1 MSTPAGR
8 LTPRTRAELGDYPV
22 DAAWSSDGKTLVIVG
37 GEGSVQRLGG
47 TADERADVIGR
58 HEGGAL
64 AVVWQRAG
72 RLFASSGQDGTVL
85 LWDSR
90 TFQAQ
95 RIHQAGEWSERL
107 AFSDNGRWL
116 AVATGRALQLFDDCG
131 TLQHRLAGHAGAIA
145 ALAWRPKANE
155 LAATGNGGARIHRID
170 SRVESREFPAAGA
183 CLTANWNTDGRLLAA
198 GMQDGSIFLWN
209 VASGTQSLIPGLGAR
224 VFATEWSANARYL
237 AAAAGSTLVV
247 CDASSKGAQASQPT
261 QLRAHSERLTALR
274 FRPSG
279 TWMVSAAR
287 DRRLL
292 LWRVG
297 VSDQPLD
304 AHLLPDECTLLRFSR
319 DGAQL
324 AAGDALGGLTI
335 YDCS

>member
-1 MSTPAGR
+1 MSAPTGR
-8 LTPRTRAELGDYPV
+8 LTARARIELGDYPV
-22 DAAWSSDGKTLVIVG
+22 DAAWSSDGKVLVIVG
-37 GEGSVQRLGG
+37 GEGSVQRLG
-47 TADERADVIGR
+47 TATEAAEVIGR

-64 AVVWQRAG
+64 AVAWQRAG
-72 RLFASSGQDGTVL
+72 RLFASSGQDGSVL

-90 TFQAQ
+90 TFEAR
-95 RIHQAGEWSERL
+95 RIHEADEWSERL

-116 AVATGRALQLFDDCG
+116 AIATGRALQLFDDNG
-131 TLQHRLAGHAGAIA
+131 QLQHRLTGHTGTIA

-170 SRVESREFPAAGA
+170 SRVESRDFPASGA

-209 VASGTQSLIPGLGAR
+209 MASGTHSQIPGLGAR

-237 AAAAGSTLVV
+237 AAAAGNILVV
-247 CDASSKGAQASQPT
+247 CDSGAKGTPASQPT
-261 QLRAHSERLTALR
+261 ELRAHSERLTAVR
-274 FRPSG
+274 FKPSG
-279 TWMVSAAR
+279 AWLVSAAR

-297 VSDQPLD
+297 VSEQPLD

>member
-1 MSTPAGR
+1 MNAPAGR
-8 LTPRTRAELGDYPV
+8 LTARARVELGDYPI
-22 DAAWSSDGKTLVIVG
+22 DAAWSSDGKVLVVVG
-37 GEGSVQRLGG
+37 GEGSVQRLAG
-47 TADERADVIGR
+47 TSDAAEVIGR

-64 AVVWQRAG
+64 AVAWQRAG
-72 RLFASSGQDGTVL
+72 RLFASSGQDGSVL

-90 TFQAQ
+90 TFEAR
-95 RIHQAGEWSERL
+95 RIHEGAEWSERL

-116 AVATGRALQLFDDCG
+116 AVATGRALQLFDDSG
-131 TLQHRLAGHAGAIA
+131 QLQHRLTGHTGVIA

-209 VASGTQSLIPGLGAR
+209 VASGTHSQIPGLGAR

-247 CDASSKGAQASQPT
+247 CDSSAKGAKALQPT
-261 QLRAHSERLTALR
+261 ELRAHSERLTAVR

-292 LWRVG
+292 LWRIG
-297 VSDQPLD
+297 VSEQPLD
-304 AHLLPDECTLLRFSR
+304 AHLLPEECTLLRFSR

-324 AAGDALGGLTI
+324 AVGDALGAVTI